1 MTTKRTIAIMGANSQ
16 IARCLTEF
24 YAPQPDVRLVLFS
37 HRPELTRI
45 FLAQRSL
52 PATVYDGYGQFSDCR
67 FNLLLNCVGAGTPA
81 ALQNN
86 YLSWF
91 EILEGY
97 DNLALTQLREKCPQA
112 LYVNFSSGAVYG
124 RKGLE
129 PARAESLNCLTVNN
143 ISPEEYYAL
152 IRLNSEAKH
161 RAHSALR
168 IVDLR
173 IFSFFC
179 RHTPPHAGYF
189 LSDILCALLSGGV
202 LCTSPREMV
211 RDYVHPEDLC
221 TLIELCARQVSLN
234 CALDV
239 YSAAPCRKSEILSLF
254 QQEFRLLYEYS
265 SVPDSPNGACDVYYS
280 THHTAA
286 DLGYRPSR
294 TSLSGLRQEMACA
307 LALNQPHPAQNE
319 P

>member
-24 YAPQPDVRLVLFS
+24 YALQPDVRLVLFS

-52 PATVYDGYGQFSDCR
+52 PATVYDGYGKFSDCR
-67 FNLLLNCVGAGTPA
+67 FDLLLNCVGAGTPA

-124 RKGLE
+124 RRGQE
-129 PARAESLNCLTVNN
+129 PARENSCNCIEVNN
-143 ISPEEYYAL
+143 ITPSEYYSL
-152 IRLNSEAKH
+152 IRLQAEAKH
-161 RAHSALR
+161 RAHTALR

-179 RHTPPHAGYF
+179 RHTPPDAGYF
-189 LSDILCALLSGGV
+189 LSDILRALLSGTA
-202 LCTSPREMV
+202 LRTSPAEMM
-211 RDYVHPEDLC
+211 RDYVHPADLC
-221 TLIELCARQVSLN
+221 ALIELCVQQESLN
-234 CALDV
+234 RAFDV
-239 YSAAPCRKSEILSLF
+239 YSAAPCCKSEILTLF
-254 QQEFRLLYEYS
+254 QREFGLHYEYS
-265 SVPDSPNGACDVYYS
+265 SVNDGPNGACDVYFS
-280 THHTAA
+280 AHHVAA
-286 DLGYRPSR
+286 DLGYRPR
-294 TSLSGLRQEMACA
+294 FTSLTGLQQEMACA
-307 LALNQPHPAQNE
+307 LEHHLQQE
-319 P
+319 